1 MMPEEAIVLAG
12 GFGTRLRAVV
22 RDVPKPL
29 APIAGR
35 PFLAWLLDSLA
46 RQGVRR
52 VILSTGYLGDLVRA
66 TMGDSHDGMSLDYVQ
81 EETPLGTGGALW
93 RALPLAAAA
102 RVFALNGD
110 TWSGAALHALAA
122 EAPEADLTLAVR
134 PVPDRSRFGSV
145 LVAGNVVTGLEEK
158 GPSGPGLVHAGLYV
172 LRQDLPARFPFAAP
186 FSLETEVLAHPGRF
200 ALRALRTDAPF
211 LDIGTPEDFARAQS
225 LIPDWSR
232 GD

>member
-1 MMPEEAIVLAG
+1 MRI
-12 GFGTRLRAVV
+12 
-22 RDVPKPL
+22 
-29 APIAGR
+29 
-35 PFLAWLLDSLA
+35 LLVEDE
-46 RQGVRR
+46 VK
-52 VILSTGYLGDLVRA
+52 
-66 TMGDSHDGMSLDYVQ
+66 
-81 EETPLGTGGALW
+81 LGTSIESFLDKAGYAVDWVHDVKSALQ
-93 RALPLAAAA
+93 
-102 RVFALNGD
+102 
-110 TWSGAALHALAA
+110 ALAA

-158 GPSGPGLVHAGLYV
+158 GPSGPGLVNAGLYV
-172 LRQDLPARFPFAAP
+172 LRQDLPARFPLAAP